1 VGKLLH
7 IQTIHCLQVLIIHG
21 TGGGYGQHLQIG
33 QLAIQIPENRSM
45 AHLQMLHL
53 VTHESQKVLQL
64 AALAQISQLNPLE
77 AQVAVL
83 SLGMLVDCLQ
93 IMLRHYHLALLHE
106 ATSMDQIPA
115 SPGYHAELL
124 QIVVG
129 EIGHDL

>member
-1 VGKLLH
+1 
-7 IQTIHCLQVLIIHG
+7 
-21 TGGGYGQHLQIG
+21 
-33 QLAIQIPENRSM
+33 
-45 AHLQMLHL
+45 LQMLHL

-106 ATSMDQIPA
+106 ATSMDQIDGQFLVTASKPA
-115 SPGYHAELL
+115 DVSRV
-124 QIVVG
+124 Q
-129 EIGHDL
+129 